1 MHHEEVDRRKT
12 TDLRNQGKIHQ
23 IVRLSATDIAMEK
36 VAALYHYHPH
46 KMSGVNLLFPSKY
59 C

>member
-1 MHHEEVDRRKT
+1 MNHEEVDRRKT

-23 IVRLSATDIAMEK
+23 IVRPSATDIPMEEI
-36 VAALYHYHPH
+36 AALYHWNHR
-46 KMSGVNLLFPSKY
+46 STQNEW